1 MNVHPIHRVQ
11 CPRPLPV
18 VLACVALALGA
29 CTSTQ
34 EAGQSSPS
42 GDQTSPGA
50 AQTSQSASPSDTAT
64 QEATPTPSG
73 TPSDEV
79 VATSPIDGTNWTT
92 SAQQK
97 SSSPTEGDSLVFHD
111 LRVAEHDS
119 FYRVVVEFAGQ
130 GTPGWNVTWAD
141 KPVEQGRGRELPVQG
156 ASYLDIAISGTTM
169 PTGTGQQDL
178 YYSGTPSLE
187 VGPLEAYEDGT
198 YEDITHL
205 VIGMDKVRE
214 FQVGTLSDPVRVV
227 IDVKK

>member
-1 MNVHPIHRVQ
+1 MNVHPIHRPPH
-11 CPRPLPV
+11 PRSL
-18 VLACVALALGA
+18 LVALACAALTLGA

-42 GDQTSPGA
+42 GDATSTGS

-64 QEATPTPSG
+64 QDATPTPSG
-73 TPSDEV
+73 TPSDETTS
-79 VATSPIDGTNWTT
+79 TSPINGSQWTT
-92 SAQQK
+92 STQHKNAA
-97 SSSPTEGDSLVFHD
+97 TAEGDSLVFHD

-119 FYRVVVEFAGQ
+119 FHRVVVEFAGQ